1 MNDNLELVK
10 VQRGE
15 EIRLKFV
22 MSTVAPMEGRT
33 IEQTGQDLRVYGSF
47 K

>member
-15 EIRLKFV
+15 EIRLKYV
-22 MSTVAPMEGRT
+22 TTEGRT
-33 IEQTGQDLRVYGSF
+33 IEQTGQDLRVYGCF